1 MLNKFKVNN
10 ELQCLLVTYKT
21 ERWIM
26 LACNWTCCNSFPP
39 RFLNRIKGN
48 FDKNEFNIT
57 KIEIQQWLTSIWIFF
72 CFIQFCCCL
81 VLFFRKGVLPRPSPF
96 AGHSGMPFTSLS
108 NSYGPESFYTSQ
120 PLDVQG
126 GTFMQDPG
134 LLITKQQC
142 ANWKQH
148 VREKP
153 GNGNVPLDGCFR
165 WINQDVRKRC
175 NHASVHWTG
184 GFEVFSRITPRA
196 EFSRKRCVDV
206 TCKKVESSYKD
217 WRNISVWKGCLSIL
231 LMLFSLK
238 SLKSKRNWDQRAWN
252 NFQFSRCYH

>member
-1 MLNKFKVNN
+1 M
-10 ELQCLLVTYKT
+10 
-21 ERWIM
+21 
-26 LACNWTCCNSFPP
+26 NWTLLKLKFTNGLSQFEYFSVLFSFVAV
-39 RFLNRIKGN
+39 L
-48 FDKNEFNIT
+48 
-57 KIEIQQWLTSIWIFF
+57 F
-72 CFIQFCCCL
+72 C
-81 VLFFRKGVLPRPSPF
+81 FFRKGLLLRSSPS
-96 AGHSGMPFTSLS
+96 AGHSGMPFSSLS

-120 PLDVQG
+120 PSDVQG
-126 GTFMQDPG
+126 GTFMKDPG

-252 NFQFSRCYH
+252 NFQFSRCYHLVSLRLWYENEKNNLHFK

>member
-1 MLNKFKVNN
+1 MLV
-10 ELQCLLVTYKT
+10 
-21 ERWIM
+21 
-26 LACNWTCCNSFPP
+26 CNWTCCNSFPP
-39 RFLNRIKGN
+39 RFVNRIKGN

-57 KIEIQQWLTSIWIFF
+57 KIEIQQWLESTWIFF
-72 CFIQFCCCL
+72 Y
-81 VLFFRKGVLPRPSPF
+81 
-96 AGHSGMPFTSLS
+96 
-108 NSYGPESFYTSQ
+108 SYGPESFYTSQ
-120 PLDVQG
+120 PWDVQG
-126 GTFMQDPG
+126 GTFIQDPG

-165 WINQDVRKRC
+165 WINQDVRKRR

-206 TCKKVESSYKD
+206 TYKKVESSYKD

-252 NFQFSRCYH
+252 NFQFSRCYHLVSLRLWYDNEKNNLHSK